1 LGRLFQ
7 RGDDPWLSGLAS
19 VLLAIESIKFQL
31 KKKKTTAIKF
41 ESSRKHLL
49 KLHARRK
56 ARAEITKD

>member
-31 KKKKTTAIKF
+31 KKKTTAIKF